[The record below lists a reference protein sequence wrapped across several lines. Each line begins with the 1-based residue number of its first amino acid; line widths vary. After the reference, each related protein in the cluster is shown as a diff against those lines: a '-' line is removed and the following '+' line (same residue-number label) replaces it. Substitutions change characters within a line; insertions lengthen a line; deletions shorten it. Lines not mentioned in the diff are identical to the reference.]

1 MTENTQPENVSL
13 STETAT
19 SEKFAFPATPQQK
32 QLWFVDQLDR
42 GNPAYNIPLAYELRG
57 LVDAESLDES
67 LHWVLNRHETFRTVF
82 SFCGEKLLQVVSSE
96 VQVRFNRVDLRAVPE
111 SSREAACRRAIDAA
125 SAYRFNLA
133 SGPLVRADLLLLEDS
148 RSVLVFNFQHII
160 LDQASVL
167 QFADEFCLAYDC
179 FKKGLAPEVKAP
191 QLQYPD
197 FSVWQEEQFEQ
208 PQFQVDLSDW
218 VREFDSVN
226 PSSVFPTDHPRPIVQ
241 AFTGREAKFSLTP
254 GLSAR
259 IREFARTSKK
269 SLYVTLLTFFDCLL
283 ARYSGQDDVVVGSPF
298 SNRMISGLED
308 LMGCCMNTLPLRA
321 KLGEAG
327 TFRAALEV
335 VHQSVLAAYGRQRV
349 PLQLIVDKLEAERYP
364 GMNPLFQSLF
374 MFQEPPMMIKLEG
387 LEITPLWIHD
397 GTSKFDMT
405 IWLWDSGEQ
414 ISGLWEYDTN
424 LYEADTI
431 NRLILNF
438 ETFVSAAMSEP
449 DTAWRRLPLA
459 GPQEVKL
466 LTQEFNRTE
475 RNWQDHSS
483 LVELLE
489 QTATARPET
498 VALVFDDEKMTY
510 RELMHSAET
519 LAHRL
524 TSLGV
529 KSGSLVGICVERSP
543 DMVIAMIAILKSGA
557 AYLPLDLAF
566 PEQRLSFMIE
576 DSGLRFI
583 VTNSNA
589 VSQLPPHKARTVLLD
604 EKTALAETLTESVV
618 QPDQDSLAYVRYTSG
633 STGRP
638 KGVAISHQALLNFLR
653 SMREQ
658 PGYTNRDVLLAVTTL
673 SFDISELEIWL
684 PLLCGGTIVLATRNQ
699 VIDGAELSRLI
710 ARHGVTVMQATPAT
724 WWLMIEAG
732 WKGESRL
739 KALCGGEAL
748 SPQLADGLV
757 RRCAELWN
765 MYGPTETTVWSSC
778 SRINSIDDIHIGRP
792 IANTELFVLDSYLE
806 PVPIGVAGELF
817 IGGDGLSHGYL
828 NRPELTAEKFVP
840 NPFKT
845 RSRLYRTGDLARY
858 RADGNLVCLG
868 RLDQQVKLN
877 GFRIELGEIE
887 SVIRECDGVSDGV
900 VTLRGRDD
908 KWPRLAAYIVPGA
921 RASREDI
928 SRKSLDRWQE
938 IWNLAYRMRPQNEND
953 AKTASLSDD
962 PTFNISGRLN
972 SYTGEPFAPQEMT
985 EWLSAIVD
993 RILTLKPKR
1002 VLEIGCGTGLIL
1014 YRMAPLCA
1022 TYIGVDFSESALS
1035 LIQEQLTKLGLT
1047 NVKLVLSAA
1056 DNLEFIQPGSF
1067 DLVIINSVVQYFPS
1081 ADYMTT
1087 VLRNASRALAPEGH
1101 IFIGDVRSLP
1111 LTEVFHTS
1119 LELENAHP
1127 TLTLNEVRRRVRV
1140 RGESELLVDPG
1151 YFYALQRLIPE
1162 IGGISI
1168 LLKLGHAE
1176 NEMTRFRYDVI
1187 VHFGSHSQTVS
1198 VSTANLIQAPASI
1211 EMITDAVKDRSG
1223 NVRVRDIV
1231 NPRVVRDVHALQL
1244 LSSDGATTTVADL
1257 NRMLGESSLGGID
1270 PEDVY
1275 GLEVPYNI
1283 ELTFAES
1290 GRTDCYDA
1298 LFITRPTGNSCQILH
1313 SAYSA
1318 GAPVQ
1323 DYCNKPLDHGSDQD
1337 LVKRLKKH
1345 LKQKLPDFMFPA
1357 WFAILQ
1363 TIPLTPNGKIDRN
1376 ALPAPEIDATEGT
1389 ARYVAPRTKAEERLT
1404 NIWESVLKH
1413 SPIGV
1418 HDNFFDLGGH
1428 SLLAV
1433 TLFAKVE
1440 REFGRHLPLA
1450 SLFQNATIAQLAR
1463 LVETD
1468 RKQADH
1474 WESLVCIREGS
1485 GAHGVFFVHGAGGN
1499 ILIYRNL
1506 AHLIHKEVPVYG
1518 LQSLG
1523 LDRQKR
1529 PLHTIEEMALSY
1541 VDAITR
1547 HQHMG
1552 PYVLAGYCMRG
1563 RVALEMARVLRKRG
1577 QSVAMVGKLDSFN
1590 INVTNAG
1597 DFKTGKLSFL
1607 GQSVTFHASN
1617 LFAHGRREAWL
1628 YLREKT
1634 RQAREAASGW
1644 SSSMIKNFHPLR
1656 RNGAVGSKVPVEEF
1670 IQSVN
1675 DRAGFAYVPR
1685 SYSGPV
1691 TLFKPKRNYYGFS
1704 DPKMGWSEVLTGPL
1718 EIVELDMNP
1727 HAMLVEPFV
1736 QKLAAEINI
1745 RLCDL
1750 FKLRPSD
1757 DGNRAKPGVAHPTS
1771 HT

>member
-13 STETAT
+13 STVTAT

-32 QLWFVDQLDR
+32 NIWFVNQLDPET
-42 GNPAYNIPLAYELRG
+42 PAYNIPLAYELRG
-57 LVDAESLDES
+57 LVDAEPLDRS
-67 LHWVLNRHETFRTVF
+67 LHWVLNRRETFRTVF

-133 SGPLVRADLLLLEDS
+133 SGPLVRADLLMLEDS
-148 RSVLVFNFQHII
+148 RSVLGFNFHHII

-349 PLQLIVDKLEAERYP
+349 PLQLIVDKLEAERFP

-387 LEITPLWIHD
+387 LEITSIGIQN

-405 IWLWDSGEQ
+405 IWLWDSGER
-414 ISGLWEYDTN
+414 ISGLWEYDTS

-431 NRLILNF
+431 DRLVLNF
-438 ETFVSAAMSEP
+438 QTFVSAAMNEP

-459 GPQEVKL
+459 APQEVKL
-466 LTQEFNRTE
+466 LTQEFNRTQ
-475 RNWQDHSS
+475 RNWRNNSS
-483 LVELLE
+483 FVDLLD
-489 QTATARPET
+489 QTAKAQPDA
-498 VALVFDDEKMTY
+498 VALVCDDEKVTY
-510 RELMHSAET
+510 RELTHRAET
-519 LAHRL
+519 LSRRL
-524 TSLGV
+524 TSLGL

-543 DMVIAMIAILKSGA
+543 DMVVAMIAILKSGG
-557 AYLPLDLAF
+557 AYLPLDLAL

-589 VSQLPPHKARTVLLD
+589 VIQLPPHKARTVLLD
-604 EKTALAETLTESVV
+604 EKTPLAETLTESVV

-739 KALCGGEAL
+739 RALGGGEAL
-748 SPQLADGLV
+748 SRELADGLL

-887 SVIRECDGVSDGV
+887 SV
-900 VTLRGRDD
+900 
-908 KWPRLAAYIVPGA
+908 LARVPGIKA
-921 RASREDI
+921 TVVVLHRD
-928 SRKSLDRWQE
+928 Q
-938 IWNLAYRMRPQNEND
+938 
-953 AKTASLSDD
+953 
-962 PTFNISGRLN
+962 
-972 SYTGEPFAPQEMT
+972 
-985 EWLSAIVD
+985 LSAYYV
-993 RILTLKPKR
+993 
-1002 VLEIGCGTGLIL
+1002 
-1014 YRMAPLCA
+1014 
-1022 TYIGVDFSESALS
+1022 SESGHPVEVSTCREILRTW
-1035 LIQEQLTKLGLT
+1035 L
-1047 NVKLVLSAA
+1047 
-1056 DNLEFIQPGSF
+1056 P
-1067 DLVIINSVVQYFPS
+1067 
-1081 ADYMTT
+1081 DYMMPAIFVPLET
-1087 VLRNASRALAPEGH
+1087 V
-1101 IFIGDVRSLP
+1101 P
-1111 LTEVFHTS
+1111 LT
-1119 LELENAHP
+1119 A
-1127 TLTLNEVRRRVRV
+1127 
-1140 RGESELLVDPG
+1140 
-1151 YFYALQRLIPE
+1151 
-1162 IGGISI
+1162 
-1168 LLKLGHAE
+1168 
-1176 NEMTRFRYDVI
+1176 
-1187 VHFGSHSQTVS
+1187 
-1198 VSTANLIQAPASI
+1198 
-1211 EMITDAVKDRSG
+1211 
-1223 NVRVRDIV
+1223 
-1231 NPRVVRDVHALQL
+1231 
-1244 LSSDGATTTVADL
+1244 
-1257 NRMLGESSLGGID
+1257 
-1270 PEDVY
+1270 
-1275 GLEVPYNI
+1275 
-1283 ELTFAES
+1283 
-1290 GRTDCYDA
+1290 
-1298 LFITRPTGNSCQILH
+1298 
-1313 SAYSA
+1313 
-1318 GAPVQ
+1318 
-1323 DYCNKPLDHGSDQD
+1323 
-1337 LVKRLKKH
+1337 
-1345 LKQKLPDFMFPA
+1345 
-1357 WFAILQ
+1357 
-1363 TIPLTPNGKIDRN
+1363 NGKVDRN
-1376 ALPAPEIDATEGT
+1376 ALPSPNVSASSVSNVYA
-1389 ARYVAPRTKAEERLT
+1389 APRTNTEQKMVA
-1404 NIWESVLKH
+1404 IWEEILQR

-1468 RKQADH
+1468 RTQADH

-1541 VDAITR
+1541 VDEITR
-1547 HQHMG
+1547 HQPMG
-1552 PYVLAGYCMRG
+1552 PYVLAGYCMGG
-1563 RVALEMARVLRKRG
+1563 RVALEMARVLRERG
-1577 QSVAMVGKLDSFN
+1577 QSVAMVGMLDSFN
-1590 INVTNAG
+1590 INVTNAR
-1597 DFKTGKLSFL
+1597 DFKTGKLRFL
-1607 GQSVTFHASN
+1607 RQLVTFHASN
-1617 LFAHGRREAWL
+1617 LFAYGWREAWL

-1656 RNGAVGSKVPVEEF
+1656 RNGAGGSTVPVEEF

-1691 TLFKPKRNYYGFS
+1691 TLFKPKRNYSGFR
-1704 DPKMGWSEVLTGPL
+1704 DPKMGWSEVLKGPL

-1727 HAMLVEPFV
+1727 HAMLIEPFV

-1750 FKLRPSD
+1750 FKLRPLD
-1757 DGNRAKPGVAHPTS
+1757 NGNRAKPGVAHPTS

>member
-1 MTENTQPENVSL
+1 M
-13 STETAT
+13 
-19 SEKFAFPATPQQK
+19 
-32 QLWFVDQLDR
+32 W
-42 GNPAYNIPLAYELRG
+42 IW
-57 LVDAESLDES
+57 LV
-67 LHWVLNRHETFRTVF
+67 
-82 SFCGEKLLQVVSSE
+82 
-96 VQVRFNRVDLRAVPE
+96 VRCVCIFFFF
-111 SSREAACRRAIDAA
+111 SSRRRHT
-125 SAYRFNLA
+125 RFDCDW
-133 SGPLVRADLLLLEDS
+133 SSDVCSSDL
-148 RSVLVFNFQHII
+148 
-160 LDQASVL
+160 
-167 QFADEFCLAYDC
+167 DC

-498 VALVFDDEKMTY
+498 VALVCDDEKVTY

-543 DMVIAMIAILKSGA
+543 DMVVAMIAILKSGG

-748 SPQLADGLV
+748 SPQLADGLL

-765 MYGPTETTVWSSC
+765 MYWPTETTVWSSC

-828 NRPELTAEKFVP
+828 NRPELTAEKFGTIQVTVRQTVTT
-840 NPFKT
+840 NEKFSGNANRHWFK
-845 RSRLYRTGDLARY
+845 
-858 RADGNLVCLG
+858 V
-868 RLDQQVKLN
+868 
-877 GFRIELGEIE
+877 
-887 SVIRECDGVSDGV
+887 GV
-900 VTLRGRDD
+900 
-908 KWPRLAAYIVPGA
+908 
-921 RASREDI
+921 
-928 SRKSLDRWQE
+928 
-938 IWNLAYRMRPQNEND
+938 QNE
-953 AKTASLSDD
+953 KLSIRNG
-962 PTFNISGRLN
+962 PANVN
-972 SYTGEPFAPQEMT
+972 
-985 EWLSAIVD
+985 IVD
-993 RILTLKPKR
+993 RI
-1002 VLEIGCGTGLIL
+1002 
-1014 YRMAPLCA
+1014 
-1022 TYIGVDFSESALS
+1022 D
-1035 LIQEQLTKLGLT
+1035 
-1047 NVKLVLSAA
+1047 
-1056 DNLEFIQPGSF
+1056 
-1067 DLVIINSVVQYFPS
+1067 
-1081 ADYMTT
+1081 
-1087 VLRNASRALAPEGH
+1087 
-1101 IFIGDVRSLP
+1101 
-1111 LTEVFHTS
+1111 
-1119 LELENAHP
+1119 
-1127 TLTLNEVRRRVRV
+1127 
-1140 RGESELLVDPG
+1140 
-1151 YFYALQRLIPE
+1151 
-1162 IGGISI
+1162 
-1168 LLKLGHAE
+1168 
-1176 NEMTRFRYDVI
+1176 
-1187 VHFGSHSQTVS
+1187 
-1198 VSTANLIQAPASI
+1198 
-1211 EMITDAVKDRSG
+1211 
-1223 NVRVRDIV
+1223 
-1231 NPRVVRDVHALQL
+1231 
-1244 LSSDGATTTVADL
+1244 
-1257 NRMLGESSLGGID
+1257 
-1270 PEDVY
+1270 
-1275 GLEVPYNI
+1275 
-1283 ELTFAES
+1283 
-1290 GRTDCYDA
+1290 
-1298 LFITRPTGNSCQILH
+1298 
-1313 SAYSA
+1313 A
-1318 GAPVQ
+1318 GA
-1323 DYCNKPLDHGSDQD
+1323 
-1337 LVKRLKKH
+1337 
-1345 LKQKLPDFMFPA
+1345 A
-1357 WFAILQ
+1357 
-1363 TIPLTPNGKIDRN
+1363 
-1376 ALPAPEIDATEGT
+1376 
-1389 ARYVAPRTKAEERLT
+1389 
-1404 NIWESVLKH
+1404 
-1413 SPIGV
+1413 
-1418 HDNFFDLGGH
+1418 
-1428 SLLAV
+1428 
-1433 TLFAKVE
+1433 
-1440 REFGRHLPLA
+1440 
-1450 SLFQNATIAQLAR
+1450 
-1463 LVETD
+1463 
-1468 RKQADH
+1468 
-1474 WESLVCIREGS
+1474 
-1485 GAHGVFFVHGAGGN
+1485 
-1499 ILIYRNL
+1499 
-1506 AHLIHKEVPVYG
+1506 
-1518 LQSLG
+1518 
-1523 LDRQKR
+1523 
-1529 PLHTIEEMALSY
+1529 
-1541 VDAITR
+1541 
-1547 HQHMG
+1547 
-1552 PYVLAGYCMRG
+1552 
-1563 RVALEMARVLRKRG
+1563 
-1577 QSVAMVGKLDSFN
+1577 
-1590 INVTNAG
+1590 
-1597 DFKTGKLSFL
+1597 
-1607 GQSVTFHASN
+1607 
-1617 LFAHGRREAWL
+1617 
-1628 YLREKT
+1628 
-1634 RQAREAASGW
+1634 
-1644 SSSMIKNFHPLR
+1644 
-1656 RNGAVGSKVPVEEF
+1656 
-1670 IQSVN
+1670 
-1675 DRAGFAYVPR
+1675 
-1685 SYSGPV
+1685 
-1691 TLFKPKRNYYGFS
+1691 
-1704 DPKMGWSEVLTGPL
+1704 
-1718 EIVELDMNP
+1718 
-1727 HAMLVEPFV
+1727 
-1736 QKLAAEINI
+1736 
-1745 RLCDL
+1745 
-1750 FKLRPSD
+1750 
-1757 DGNRAKPGVAHPTS
+1757 
-1771 HT
+1771 

>member
-13 STETAT
+13 STVTAT

-32 QLWFVDQLDR
+32 QLWFVDQLDP

-57 LVDAESLDES
+57 LVDAEPLDRS
-67 LHWVLNRHETFRTVF
+67 LHWVLNRRETFRTVF
-82 SFCGEKLLQVVSSE
+82 SFCGETLLQVVSSE

-125 SAYRFNLA
+125 AAYRFNLA

-167 QFADEFCLAYDC
+167 QFADEFSLAYDC

-349 PLQLIVDKLEAERYP
+349 PLQLIVDKLEAERFP

-387 LEITPLWIHD
+387 LEITPLWIHN

-405 IWLWDSGEQ
+405 IWLWDSGER
-414 ISGLWEYDTN
+414 ISGLWEYDTS

-431 NRLILNF
+431 DRLVLNF
-438 ETFVSAAMSEP
+438 QTFVSAAMNEP

-459 GPQEVKL
+459 APQEVKL
-466 LTQEFNRTE
+466 LTQEFNRTQ
-475 RNWQDHSS
+475 RNWRNNSS
-483 LVELLE
+483 FVDLLD
-489 QTATARPET
+489 QTAKAQPDA
-498 VALVFDDEKMTY
+498 VALVCDDEKVTY
-510 RELMHSAET
+510 RELTHRAEI
-519 LAHRL
+519 LSRRL
-524 TSLGV
+524 TSLGL

-543 DMVIAMIAILKSGA
+543 DMVVAMIAILKSGG

-576 DSGLRFI
+576 DSGLAFI
-583 VTNSNA
+583 VSSSNA
-589 VSQLPPHKARTVLLD
+589 VGQLPPHRARTILVD
-604 EKTALAETLTESVV
+604 EKIAPTQTPMESIV
-618 QPDQDSLAYVRYTSG
+618 QPDGDSLAYVRYTSG

-638 KGVAISHQALLNFLR
+638 KGVAISHRALLNFLR
-653 SMREQ
+653 SMRGQ
-658 PGYTNRDVLLAVTTL
+658 PGYTNQDVLLAVTTL

-684 PLLCGGTIVLATRNQ
+684 PLLCGGTIMLATRNQ

-739 KALCGGEAL
+739 KALSGGEAL

-887 SVIRECDGVSDGV
+887 SV
-900 VTLRGRDD
+900 
-908 KWPRLAAYIVPGA
+908 LARVPGIKA
-921 RASREDI
+921 AVVVLHQDQLI
-928 SRKSLDRWQE
+928 
-938 IWNLAYRMRPQNEND
+938 AY
-953 AKTASLSDD
+953 
-962 PTFNISGRLN
+962 
-972 SYTGEPFAPQEMT
+972 Y
-985 EWLSAIVD
+985 V
-993 RILTLKPKR
+993 
-1002 VLEIGCGTGLIL
+1002 
-1014 YRMAPLCA
+1014 
-1022 TYIGVDFSESALS
+1022 SESGHPVEVSTCREILRTW
-1035 LIQEQLTKLGLT
+1035 L
-1047 NVKLVLSAA
+1047 
-1056 DNLEFIQPGSF
+1056 P
-1067 DLVIINSVVQYFPS
+1067 
-1081 ADYMTT
+1081 DYMMPAIFVPLET
-1087 VLRNASRALAPEGH
+1087 V
-1101 IFIGDVRSLP
+1101 P
-1111 LTEVFHTS
+1111 LTS
-1119 LELENAHP
+1119 
-1127 TLTLNEVRRRVRV
+1127 R
-1140 RGESELLVDPG
+1140 
-1151 YFYALQRLIPE
+1151 
-1162 IGGISI
+1162 
-1168 LLKLGHAE
+1168 
-1176 NEMTRFRYDVI
+1176 
-1187 VHFGSHSQTVS
+1187 
-1198 VSTANLIQAPASI
+1198 
-1211 EMITDAVKDRSG
+1211 
-1223 NVRVRDIV
+1223 
-1231 NPRVVRDVHALQL
+1231 
-1244 LSSDGATTTVADL
+1244 
-1257 NRMLGESSLGGID
+1257 
-1270 PEDVY
+1270 
-1275 GLEVPYNI
+1275 
-1283 ELTFAES
+1283 
-1290 GRTDCYDA
+1290 
-1298 LFITRPTGNSCQILH
+1298 
-1313 SAYSA
+1313 
-1318 GAPVQ
+1318 
-1323 DYCNKPLDHGSDQD
+1323 
-1337 LVKRLKKH
+1337 
-1345 LKQKLPDFMFPA
+1345 
-1357 WFAILQ
+1357 
-1363 TIPLTPNGKIDRN
+1363 
-1376 ALPAPEIDATEGT
+1376 
-1389 ARYVAPRTKAEERLT
+1389 
-1404 NIWESVLKH
+1404 
-1413 SPIGV
+1413 
-1418 HDNFFDLGGH
+1418 
-1428 SLLAV
+1428 
-1433 TLFAKVE
+1433 
-1440 REFGRHLPLA
+1440 
-1450 SLFQNATIAQLAR
+1450 FQNGTIAQLAR

-1468 RKQADH
+1468 REQKDQ
-1474 WESLVCIREGS
+1474 WESLVCIRQNR
-1485 GAHGVFFVHGAGGN
+1485 GAPGVFLIHGAGGN
-1499 ILIYRNL
+1499 ILIYLSLTR
-1506 AHLIHKEVPVYG
+1506 HLLDGVSVYG
-1518 LQSLG
+1518 LQSPG
-1523 LDRQKR
+1523 LDGDKR
-1529 PLHTIEEMALSY
+1529 PLRTIEEMAVSY
-1541 VDAITR
+1541 VDEITR
-1547 HQHMG
+1547 RQTVG
-1552 PYVLAGYCMRG
+1552 PYVLAGYCMG
-1563 RVALEMARVLRKRG
+1563 GKIALEMARVLNERG
-1577 QSVAMVGKLDSFN
+1577 QSVAMLAMLDTFN
-1590 INVTNAG
+1590 VNLANAAN
-1597 DFKTGKLSFL
+1597 FRTSKLSYVC
-1607 GQSVTFHASN
+1607 QMIMFHASN
-1617 LFAHGRREAWL
+1617 LFAHGPQESWL
-1628 YLREKT
+1628 YLREKV
-1634 RQAREAASGW
+1634 RQAHEVTAGFLSA
-1644 SSSMIKNFHPLR
+1644 IFNNFHLPQ
-1656 RNGAVGSKVPVEEF
+1656 RNGSVGSKVVVQEF

-1675 DRAGFAYVPR
+1675 DRAGFAYIPR

-1691 TLFKPKRNYYGFS
+1691 TLFKHKRNYSVFS

-1736 QKLAAEINI
+1736 QKPAAEINI

>member
-13 STETAT
+13 STVTAT

-32 QLWFVDQLDR
+32 QLWFVDQLDP

-57 LVDAESLDES
+57 LVDAEPLDRS
-67 LHWVLNRHETFRTVF
+67 LHWVLNRRETFRTVF
-82 SFCGEKLLQVVSSE
+82 SFCGEKLLQVVSPE
-96 VQVRFNRVDLRAVPE
+96 VQVGFSRVDLRAVPE

-148 RSVLVFNFQHII
+148 RSVLVFNFHHII

-349 PLQLIVDKLEAERYP
+349 PLQLIVDKLEAERFP

-387 LEITPLWIHD
+387 LEITPLWIHN

-405 IWLWDSGEQ
+405 IWLWDSGER
-414 ISGLWEYDTN
+414 ISGLWEYDTS

-431 NRLILNF
+431 DRLVLNF
-438 ETFVSAAMSEP
+438 QTFVSAAMNEP

-459 GPQEVKL
+459 APQEVKL
-466 LTQEFNRTE
+466 LTQEFNRTQ
-475 RNWQDHSS
+475 RNWRNNSS
-483 LVELLE
+483 FVDLLD
-489 QTATARPET
+489 QTAKAQPDA
-498 VALVFDDEKMTY
+498 VALVCDDEKVTY
-510 RELMHSAET
+510 RELTHRAEI
-519 LAHRL
+519 LSRRL
-524 TSLGV
+524 TSLGL
-529 KSGSLVGICVERSP
+529 KSGSLVGICVERPP
-543 DMVIAMIAILKSGA
+543 DMVVAMIAILKSGG

-576 DSGLRFI
+576 DSGLAFI
-583 VTNSNA
+583 VTSSNA
-589 VSQLPPHKARTVLLD
+589 VGQLPPHRARTILVD
-604 EKTALAETLTESVV
+604 EKIAPTQTLMESIV

-699 VIDGAELSRLI
+699 VIDGRELSRLM
-710 ARHGVTVMQATPAT
+710 AAHRVTVMQATPAT

-748 SPQLADGLV
+748 SPQLADGLLL
-757 RRCAELWN
+757 RCAELWN

-887 SVIRECDGVSDGV
+887 SV
-900 VTLRGRDD
+900 
-908 KWPRLAAYIVPGA
+908 LARVPGIKA
-921 RASREDI
+921 AVVVLHQDQLI
-928 SRKSLDRWQE
+928 
-938 IWNLAYRMRPQNEND
+938 AY
-953 AKTASLSDD
+953 
-962 PTFNISGRLN
+962 
-972 SYTGEPFAPQEMT
+972 Y
-985 EWLSAIVD
+985 V
-993 RILTLKPKR
+993 
-1002 VLEIGCGTGLIL
+1002 
-1014 YRMAPLCA
+1014 
-1022 TYIGVDFSESALS
+1022 SESGHPVEVSTCREILRTW
-1035 LIQEQLTKLGLT
+1035 L
-1047 NVKLVLSAA
+1047 
-1056 DNLEFIQPGSF
+1056 P
-1067 DLVIINSVVQYFPS
+1067 
-1081 ADYMTT
+1081 DYMMPAIFVPLET
-1087 VLRNASRALAPEGH
+1087 V
-1101 IFIGDVRSLP
+1101 P
-1111 LTEVFHTS
+1111 LTS
-1119 LELENAHP
+1119 
-1127 TLTLNEVRRRVRV
+1127 R
-1140 RGESELLVDPG
+1140 
-1151 YFYALQRLIPE
+1151 
-1162 IGGISI
+1162 
-1168 LLKLGHAE
+1168 
-1176 NEMTRFRYDVI
+1176 
-1187 VHFGSHSQTVS
+1187 
-1198 VSTANLIQAPASI
+1198 
-1211 EMITDAVKDRSG
+1211 
-1223 NVRVRDIV
+1223 
-1231 NPRVVRDVHALQL
+1231 
-1244 LSSDGATTTVADL
+1244 
-1257 NRMLGESSLGGID
+1257 
-1270 PEDVY
+1270 
-1275 GLEVPYNI
+1275 
-1283 ELTFAES
+1283 
-1290 GRTDCYDA
+1290 
-1298 LFITRPTGNSCQILH
+1298 
-1313 SAYSA
+1313 
-1318 GAPVQ
+1318 
-1323 DYCNKPLDHGSDQD
+1323 
-1337 LVKRLKKH
+1337 
-1345 LKQKLPDFMFPA
+1345 
-1357 WFAILQ
+1357 
-1363 TIPLTPNGKIDRN
+1363 
-1376 ALPAPEIDATEGT
+1376 
-1389 ARYVAPRTKAEERLT
+1389 
-1404 NIWESVLKH
+1404 
-1413 SPIGV
+1413 
-1418 HDNFFDLGGH
+1418 
-1428 SLLAV
+1428 
-1433 TLFAKVE
+1433 
-1440 REFGRHLPLA
+1440 
-1450 SLFQNATIAQLAR
+1450 FQNGTIAQLAR

-1468 RKQADH
+1468 REQKDQ
-1474 WESLVCIREGS
+1474 WESLVCIRQNR
-1485 GAHGVFFVHGAGGN
+1485 GAPGVFLIHGAGGN
-1499 ILIYRNL
+1499 ILIYLSLTR
-1506 AHLIHKEVPVYG
+1506 HLLDGVSVYG
-1518 LQSLG
+1518 LQSPG
-1523 LDRQKR
+1523 LDGDKR
-1529 PLHTIEEMALSY
+1529 PLRTIEEMAVSY
-1541 VDAITR
+1541 VDEITR
-1547 HQHMG
+1547 RQTVG
-1552 PYVLAGYCMRG
+1552 PYVLAGYCMG
-1563 RVALEMARVLRKRG
+1563 GKIALEMARVLNERG
-1577 QSVAMVGKLDSFN
+1577 QSVRMLAMLDTFN
-1590 INVTNAG
+1590 VNLANAAN
-1597 DFKTGKLSFL
+1597 FRTSKLSYVR
-1607 GQSVTFHASN
+1607 QMIMFHTSN
-1617 LFAHGRREAWL
+1617 LFAHGPQESWL
-1628 YLREKT
+1628 YLREKV
-1634 RQAREAASGW
+1634 RQAHEVTAGFLSA
-1644 SSSMIKNFHPLR
+1644 IFNNFHLPQ
-1656 RNGAVGSKVPVEEF
+1656 RNGSVGSKVVVQEF

-1675 DRAGFAYVPR
+1675 DRAGFGYIPR

-1691 TLFKPKRNYYGFS
+1691 TLFKHKRNYSVFS

-1736 QKLAAEINI
+1736 QKPAAEINI

-1771 HT
+1771 QIGRAHV

>member
-13 STETAT
+13 STVTAT

-32 QLWFVDQLDR
+32 QLWFVDQLDP

-57 LVDAESLDES
+57 LVDAEPLDRS
-67 LHWVLNRHETFRTVF
+67 LHWVLNRRETFRTVF

-148 RSVLVFNFQHII
+148 RSVLVFNFHHII

-327 TFRAALEV
+327 TFRAALDV

-349 PLQLIVDKLEAERYP
+349 PLQLIVDKLEAERFP

-387 LEITPLWIHD
+387 LEITPLWIHN

-405 IWLWDSGEQ
+405 IWLWDSGER
-414 ISGLWEYDTN
+414 ISGLWEYDTS

-431 NRLILNF
+431 DRLVLNF
-438 ETFVSAAMSEP
+438 QTFVSAAMNEP

-459 GPQEVKL
+459 APQEVKL
-466 LTQEFNRTE
+466 LTQEFNRTQ
-475 RNWQDHSS
+475 RNWRNNSS
-483 LVELLE
+483 FVDLLD
-489 QTATARPET
+489 QTAKAQPDA
-498 VALVFDDEKMTY
+498 VALICDDEKVTY
-510 RELMHSAET
+510 RELIHRAET
-519 LAHRL
+519 LSRRL
-524 TSLGV
+524 TSLGL

-543 DMVIAMIAILKSGA
+543 DMVVAMIAILKSGG

-576 DSGLRFI
+576 DSGLAFI
-583 VTNSNA
+583 VTSSNA
-589 VSQLPPHKARTVLLD
+589 VGQLPPHRARTILVD
-604 EKTALAETLTESVV
+604 EKIAPTQTPMESIV
-618 QPDQDSLAYVRYTSG
+618 QPDGDSLAYVRYTSG

-887 SVIRECDGVSDGV
+887 SV
-900 VTLRGRDD
+900 
-908 KWPRLAAYIVPGA
+908 LARVPGIKA
-921 RASREDI
+921 AVVVLHQDQLI
-928 SRKSLDRWQE
+928 
-938 IWNLAYRMRPQNEND
+938 AY
-953 AKTASLSDD
+953 
-962 PTFNISGRLN
+962 
-972 SYTGEPFAPQEMT
+972 Y
-985 EWLSAIVD
+985 V
-993 RILTLKPKR
+993 
-1002 VLEIGCGTGLIL
+1002 
-1014 YRMAPLCA
+1014 
-1022 TYIGVDFSESALS
+1022 SESGHPVEVSTCREILRTW
-1035 LIQEQLTKLGLT
+1035 L
-1047 NVKLVLSAA
+1047 
-1056 DNLEFIQPGSF
+1056 P
-1067 DLVIINSVVQYFPS
+1067 
-1081 ADYMTT
+1081 DYMMPAIFVPLET
-1087 VLRNASRALAPEGH
+1087 V
-1101 IFIGDVRSLP
+1101 P
-1111 LTEVFHTS
+1111 LT
-1119 LELENAHP
+1119 A
-1127 TLTLNEVRRRVRV
+1127 
-1140 RGESELLVDPG
+1140 
-1151 YFYALQRLIPE
+1151 
-1162 IGGISI
+1162 
-1168 LLKLGHAE
+1168 
-1176 NEMTRFRYDVI
+1176 
-1187 VHFGSHSQTVS
+1187 
-1198 VSTANLIQAPASI
+1198 
-1211 EMITDAVKDRSG
+1211 
-1223 NVRVRDIV
+1223 
-1231 NPRVVRDVHALQL
+1231 
-1244 LSSDGATTTVADL
+1244 
-1257 NRMLGESSLGGID
+1257 
-1270 PEDVY
+1270 
-1275 GLEVPYNI
+1275 
-1283 ELTFAES
+1283 
-1290 GRTDCYDA
+1290 
-1298 LFITRPTGNSCQILH
+1298 
-1313 SAYSA
+1313 
-1318 GAPVQ
+1318 
-1323 DYCNKPLDHGSDQD
+1323 
-1337 LVKRLKKH
+1337 
-1345 LKQKLPDFMFPA
+1345 
-1357 WFAILQ
+1357 
-1363 TIPLTPNGKIDRN
+1363 NGKVDRN
-1376 ALPAPEIDATEGT
+1376 ALPSPNVSASSVSNVYA
-1389 ARYVAPRTKAEERLT
+1389 APRTNTEQKMVA
-1404 NIWESVLKH
+1404 IWEEILQR
-1413 SPIGV
+1413 SPIGI
-1418 HDNFFDLGGH
+1418 HDNFFDVGGH

-1440 REFGRHLPLA
+1440 RELGRRLPLA
-1450 SLFQNATIAQLAR
+1450 SLFQNGTIAQLAR

-1468 RKQADH
+1468 REQKDQ
-1474 WESLVCIREGS
+1474 WESLVCIRQNR
-1485 GAHGVFFVHGAGGN
+1485 GAPGVFLIHGAGGN
-1499 ILIYRNL
+1499 ILIYLSLTR
-1506 AHLIHKEVPVYG
+1506 HLLDGVSVYG
-1518 LQSLG
+1518 LQSPG
-1523 LDRQKR
+1523 LDGHKR
-1529 PLHTIEEMALSY
+1529 PLRTIEEMAVSY
-1541 VDAITR
+1541 VDEITR
-1547 HQHMG
+1547 RQPVG
-1552 PYVLAGYCMRG
+1552 PYVLAGYCMG
-1563 RVALEMARVLRKRG
+1563 GKIALEMARVLNERG
-1577 QSVAMVGKLDSFN
+1577 QSVAMLAMLDTFN
-1590 INVTNAG
+1590 VNLANAAN
-1597 DFKTGKLSFL
+1597 FRTSKLSYVC
-1607 GQSVTFHASN
+1607 QMIMFHTSN
-1617 LFAHGRREAWL
+1617 LFAHGPQESWL
-1628 YLREKT
+1628 YLREKV
-1634 RQAREAASGW
+1634 RQAHEVTAGFLSA
-1644 SSSMIKNFHPLR
+1644 IFNNFHLPQ
-1656 RNGAVGSKVPVEEF
+1656 RNGSVGSKVVVQEF

-1675 DRAGFAYVPR
+1675 DRAGFAYIPR

-1691 TLFKPKRNYYGFS
+1691 TLFKPKRNYSVFS

-1736 QKLAAEINI
+1736 QKPAAEINI